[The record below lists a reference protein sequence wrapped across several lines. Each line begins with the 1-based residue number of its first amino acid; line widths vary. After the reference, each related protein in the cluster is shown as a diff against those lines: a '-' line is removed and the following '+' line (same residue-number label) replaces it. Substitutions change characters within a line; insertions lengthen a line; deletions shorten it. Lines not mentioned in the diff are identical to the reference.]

1 MAGPTKKQKLSTL
14 KRFKAK
20 QRANYATTARKHEK
34 KLFETLKE
42 AEKLKSP
49 LVKKV
54 RQALTIARM
63 AVSPVEGIMKVNA
76 QTVKNLVEK
85 VKEDKARKDREE
97 KRKSKITK
105 KIVSKRL

>member
-1 MAGPTKKQKLSTL
+1 MLL
-14 KRFKAK
+14 LVFKD
-20 QRANYATTARKHEK
+20 YGDDFGTE
-34 KLFETLKE
+34 
-42 AEKLKSP
+42 
-49 LVKKV
+49 
-54 RQALTIARM
+54 ALTIARM
-63 AVSPVEGIMKVNA
+63 AASPVEGIMKVNA

>member
-1 MAGPTKKQKLSTL
+1 
-14 KRFKAK
+14 
-20 QRANYATTARKHEK
+20 
-34 KLFETLKE
+34 
-42 AEKLKSP
+42 
-49 LVKKV
+49 
-54 RQALTIARM
+54 M

-97 KRKSKITK
+97 KRKNKITK